1 MKMDSLIEP
10 GLKQFTSF
18 NLAQKKEEKLHS
30 SEVEEILEESGMEL
44 ISNSSKFSLFGA
56 ISTAIYLT
64 EDKEDMIQKTITEC
78 LLSLQQ
84 ASEIPLRLYN
94 FKDNFKLITDFVNKP
109 FLEEFQR
116 VG

>member
-18 NLAQKKEEKLHS
+18 NLNQNKEEKIHS
-30 SEVEEILEESGMEL
+30 SVVEEILEESGLEM
-44 ISNSSKFSLFGA
+44 IPNSSKFSLFGA

-64 EDKEDMIQKTITEC
+64 EDKEDLIQKTITDC
-78 LLSLQQ
+78 LLRLYQ

-94 FKDNFKLITDFVNKP
+94 FKDNVKLLNEFVNKP
-109 FLEEFQR
+109 FLEEF
-116 VG
+116 